1 MADEMNL
8 EFEEVKFQD
17 IGQDEF
23 PVEEDDP
30 LDALPPAKKS
40 MVLFFVIDVSSSMK
54 GEKIKT
60 LNEAMRDVLPE
71 LIGVGGT
78 ETNIQVAVLA
88 FSSGFEWITAEPM
101 ILEEYQNWRDLDADG
116 VTDLGAALT
125 ELNSKM
131 SRKSFLQSPSLS
143 FAPVI
148 FLMTDGCPTD
158 NYKAG
163 LELLRKNNWFK
174 NGIKIALALGKSVDM
189 EVLEEFTG
197 DKECVLTA
205 NNVSQLRNL
214 VRAISVTSSQIGST
228 SSPVSGG
235 SSELTAEDVNGRK
248 QDMMKDALLDIKQD
262 IMLDD
267 AAEGVDSYDAGW

>member
-8 EFEEVKFQD
+8 DFDEVKFED
-17 IGQDEF
+17 F
-23 PVEEDDP
+23 SEEVQAEDDDP

-40 MVLFFVIDVSSSMK
+40 MVLFFVIDVSTSMR

-60 LNEAMRDVLPE
+60 LNAAMRDVLPE

-78 ETNIQVAVLA
+78 ETNIQVAVLT
-88 FSSGFEWITAEPM
+88 FSSGFEWVTAEPM
-101 ILEEYQNWRDLDADG
+101 ILEEYQNWRDLEADG

-143 FAPVI
+143 FAPVV
-148 FLMTDGCPTD
+148 FLVTDGCPTD

-163 LELLRKNNWFK
+163 LALLRNNNWFK
-174 NGIKIALALGKSVDM
+174 CGIKIALALGNGVDM
-189 EVLEEFTG
+189 DVLEEFTG
-197 DKECVLTA
+197 DREFVVKA
-205 NNVSQLRNL
+205 SNISQLRSL
-214 VRAISVTSSQIGST
+214 VQAISVTSSQIGST

-235 SSELTAEDVNGRK
+235 SSELTVEDVDGRK
-248 QDMMKDALLDIKQD
+248 QDIMRDALQDIKKD

-267 AAEGVDSYDAGW
+267 AADGVDSYDAGW